1 MRRSAPTTPSTT
13 TKKGGWKMGVRFK
26 VGESKTGNWRAVEE
40 GLYIAK
46 LVEVKPDTIN
56 VRGEERD
63 IIRWRFVILEEKDKP
78 MVEGLTST
86 LFTTRSKAYKWASA
100 LLGYQPDV
108 GEEIDTDEL
117 IGKYAIVK
125 VENKERNGRVFSRVT
140 DVIKAKKRELEQAKE
155 LDVEEEGEE
164 EVEEEEEPIDV
175 QEEEEE
181 EEEEE
186 VEIKPKK
193 KKKKIKLK

>member
-1 MRRSAPTTPSTT
+1 
-13 TKKGGWKMGVRFK
+13 MGLKFV
-26 VGESKTGNWRAVEE
+26 VEESRTGNWRTVEE
-40 GLYIAK
+40 GLYLAK
-46 LVEVKPDTIN
+46 LVEIRPDTIM
-56 VRGEERD
+56 VRGEEREV
-63 IIRWRFVILEEKDKP
+63 IRWRFVVLEEDDKP
-78 MVEGLTST
+78 MVEGLTSNKM
-86 LFTTRSKAYKWASA
+86 TTRSKAYKWASA

-117 IGKYAIVK
+117 IGKYAIIK
-125 VENKERNGRVFSRVT
+125 VENKERNGRVFSRVA

-155 LDVEEEGEE
+155 LDTEPVEEEDIEE
-164 EVEEEEEPIDV
+164 EPIEVEEEET
-175 QEEEEE
+175 EEE